1 MHAHSS
7 QKYESRGK
15 YLHDRVKSFPY
26 LQRYYFTESYQLAV
40 PPNSKVEKPEY
51 VHI

>member
-1 MHAHSS
+1 MHAQSN
-7 QKYESRGK
+7 QQYESRAK
-15 YLHDRVKSFPY
+15 YLHDRVKSFPCP
-26 LQRYYFTESYQLAV
+26 QRYYFPESYQLAV